1 MSTKVLGRLFIQGS
15 RAFQRQT
22 TRRSSDSFDAYRAR
36 LDRRMEQIRVL
47 PTAEKDMEWEAPT
60 SDQDSAAA
68 TASDE
73 ATRKFYDLSL
83 RYGHQVTGQR
93 LRRFKLLATHH
104 SLNVNKWTKLLLK
117 CPDRLDAPAQDLM
130 AFVDFCTV
138 DLKVSKSAAFELVA
152 ALPLVLFERPEVYR
166 TLLINW
172 VGLCEQYDVPF
183 SVVAANPDILGLNPT
198 DWTE

>member
-1 MSTKVLGRLFIQGS
+1 MSNQASFLDEVNKSNVNFLQGSQKWKISSLTLLSLMAFFSIRGLFMSDIFTAMSTKVLGRLFIQGS

-22 TRRSSDSFDAYRAR
+22 TRQSSDSFDAYRAR

-68 TASDE
+68 TASDG

-83 RYGHQVTGQR
+83 RFGHQVTGLR

-104 SLNVNKWTKLLLK
+104 SLNVNKWTKCDK
-117 CPDRLDAPAQDLM
+117 CE
-130 AFVDFCTV
+130 CKT
-138 DLKVSKSAAFELVA
+138 
-152 ALPLVLFERPEVYR
+152 
-166 TLLINW
+166 N
-172 VGLCEQYDVPF
+172 
-183 SVVAANPDILGLNPT
+183 
-198 DWTE
+198 TENVEWW